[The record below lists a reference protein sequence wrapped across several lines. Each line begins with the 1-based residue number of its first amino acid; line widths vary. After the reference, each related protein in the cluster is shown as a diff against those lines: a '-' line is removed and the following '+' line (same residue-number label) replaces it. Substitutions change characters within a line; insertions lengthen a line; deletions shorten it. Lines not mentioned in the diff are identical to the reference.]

1 MFGTIFESL
10 APPFKRWKGN
20 ILYTLYIMAKTRRVG
35 KGRKRC
41 GEKYGGSR
49 KPKYNMKGCASKR
62 RGAMSKEMYGGDE
75 PIAPLSLNQMNAMR
89 GGSCPSCSLPSS
101 YQSISGIGQTGGCT
115 SCMRGGGSGYK
126 TDLAPVVPPFVGK
139 AWGPLVSQ
147 WPGVNSSRNFFT
159 NNLYKVDP
167 QTMMKLGGTKGK
179 GKGKRK
185 RMKQKSRRSKSV
197 CNGICGPDCICTKY
211 PAKECDCS
219 PECQCG
225 CQKKALKGGSILP
238 DFVGLGRDLMYNF
251 QSTYNSLNGYNQPMN
266 PKPYIQPA
274 LSSTK
279 PI

>member
-1 MFGTIFESL
+1 
-10 APPFKRWKGN
+10 
-20 ILYTLYIMAKTRRVG
+20 MAKTKRVR

-41 GEKYGGSR
+41 GGSK

-62 RGAMSKEMYGGDE
+62 RVMKGGDE
-75 PIAPLSLNQMNAMR
+75 PIAPMSVKQMNAFK
-89 GGSCPSCSLPSS
+89 GGSCPTCSLSSS
-101 YQSISGIGQTGGCT
+101 YPSILGVGQGGGCT
-115 SCMRGGGSGYK
+115 SCMRGGGS
-126 TDLAPVVPPFVGK
+126 TCNTNLAPVVPPFVGK

-147 WPGVNSSRNFFT
+147 WPGVDGVDSGRNFFT

-167 QTMMKLGGTKGK
+167 QTMMKLGG
-179 GKGKRK
+179 RK
-185 RMKQKSRRSKSV
+185 SKSRSRKSR
-197 CNGICGPDCICTKY
+197 CNGICGPKCACTKY

-219 PECQCG
+219 PKCKCG

-251 QSTYNSLNGYNQPMN
+251 QSTYNSLNGYNQPTN

>member
-1 MFGTIFESL
+1 VE
-10 APPFKRWKGN
+10 KRWIN
-20 ILYTLYIMAKTRRVG
+20 ILYTLYIMAKTRKVR
-35 KGRKRC
+35 KGRNIK
-41 GEKYGGSR
+41 SR

-62 RGAMSKEMYGGDE
+62 RGMRKEMKGGDK
-75 PIAPLSLNQMNAMR
+75 PIAPMSVRQMNAIM

-101 YQSISGIGQTGGCT
+101 YPSILGVGQTGGCT
-115 SCMRGGGSGYK
+115 SCMRGGGSFYK
-126 TDLAPVVPPFVGK
+126 TNLAPVPAPFVGK

-147 WPGVNSSRNFFT
+147 WPGVDGVDSGRNFFT

-167 QTMMKLGGTKGK
+167 QTMMKLGGKG
-179 GKGKRK
+179 RK
-185 RMKQKSRRSKSV
+185 SKSRLSKSR
-197 CNGICGPDCICTKY
+197 CNGICGPKCACTKY

-219 PECQCG
+219 PKCKCG

-251 QSTYNSLNGYNQPMN
+251 QSTYNSLNGYNQPVN